1 MKIYE
6 ETFTWNE
13 NLYFGCDSLHILSQ
27 NFFFV
32 NLTLSVV
39 HTGTREGA
47 TVKIKNMETTEQKLS
62 FFLKTESEQI
72 SFSETYNEFMVWKSL
87 KNFIFAIIAQKII
100 FHRVE

>member
-1 MKIYE
+1 MRKLLREMKIY
-6 ETFTWNE
+6 TSAVTACIFY
-13 NLYFGCDSLHILSQ
+13 LKI
-27 NFFFV
+27 FFFV